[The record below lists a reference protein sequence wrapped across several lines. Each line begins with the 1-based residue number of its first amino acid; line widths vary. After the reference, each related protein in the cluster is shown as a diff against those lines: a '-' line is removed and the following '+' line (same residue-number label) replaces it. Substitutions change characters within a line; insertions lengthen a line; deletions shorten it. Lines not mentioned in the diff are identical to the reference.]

1 MMLTTA
7 LWGVL
12 LPAFVLWGGYTLSP
26 LCFPMVPPTLFR
38 DIYVEVQRLLPS
50 FSGVPP
56 ALLRPGSQQLS
67 PFCPLLCVDYLG
79 VGCTTGGVRVLDD
92 LFDASCYARCSDAP
106 FLMTSWLAHK
116 NTIAATFENHF

>member
-56 ALLRPGSQQLS
+56 ALLRPGFQQLFQELHLQHSIQPS
-67 PFCPLLCVDYLG
+67 PLC
-79 VGCTTGGVRVLDD
+79 RP
-92 LFDASCYARCSDAP
+92 A
-106 FLMTSWLAHK
+106 
-116 NTIAATFENHF
+116 

>member
-56 ALLRPGSQQLS
+56 ALLRPGFQQLS
-67 PFCPLLCVDYLG
+67 QSYTSSIPFSLLLCVDPLC
-79 VGCTTGGVRVLDD
+79 VDTLV
-92 LFDASCYARCSDAP
+92 
-106 FLMTSWLAHK
+106 
-116 NTIAATFENHF
+116 

>member
-12 LPAFVLWGGYTLSP
+12 LPAFVLWGGYTLSQ

-56 ALLRPGSQQLS
+56 ALLRPGFQ
-67 PFCPLLCVDYLG
+67 
-79 VGCTTGGVRVLDD
+79 
-92 LFDASCYARCSDAP
+92 
-106 FLMTSWLAHK
+106 
-116 NTIAATFENHF
+116 